1 MFQKRPFDKKILTYS
16 EQVEL
21 LKSRG
26 MSFDDVNKSIEL
38 LEHRNYYRLSAYW
51 FDKYQDSNSNLFNG
65 ISFEDI
71 SRVYEFDRKLRILI
85 LELIERLEIS
95 LRANL
100 SYIFAHS
107 TKNSHPHL
115 DRGNFS
121 GKYYD
126 SNIIKIKNEV
136 QRSSRTELFIDHC
149 LKTYQEE
156 LPPLWV
162 CSEVMSLGSLSKFF
176 SVIKSGKIK
185 NKIAKIYSVQKD
197 FILSSWLKC
206 LTELRNFCA
215 HHSRVYNRVFP
226 SAPHAPLTGNLSQYE
241 KLLNNNW
248 NCSLRQSKIYNLLL
262 CLFYLTND
270 IPGAKRET
278 IELKQF
284 CINNLE
290 YCEEMGFPE
299 NFQQLSFW
307 SNITTLHSI

>member
-126 SNIIKIKNEV
+126 SNIIK
-136 QRSSRTELFIDHC
+136 T
-149 LKTYQEE
+149 
-156 LPPLWV
+156 
-162 CSEVMSLGSLSKFF
+162 
-176 SVIKSGKIK
+176 
-185 NKIAKIYSVQKD
+185 
-197 FILSSWLKC
+197 
-206 LTELRNFCA
+206 
-215 HHSRVYNRVFP
+215 
-226 SAPHAPLTGNLSQYE
+226 
-241 KLLNNNW
+241 
-248 NCSLRQSKIYNLLL
+248 
-262 CLFYLTND
+262 
-270 IPGAKRET
+270 
-278 IELKQF
+278 
-284 CINNLE
+284 
-290 YCEEMGFPE
+290 
-299 NFQQLSFW
+299 
-307 SNITTLHSI
+307 